1 MLFDLW
7 GITFLSVSRQG
18 HLKIQYCIFCFPTC
32 SLLQIGANLPWT
44 KPAWAIFSLG
54 CGSRTWGI
62 ELLRRWL
69 RWIQASWKPTTV
81 RHVWHPRYIGT
92 LISGQ
97 HGMRVEWHTT
107 SYDNIAVGSSFGM
120 VFGEKHVQQ
129 ISCWTNGKRKMRCK
143 SSPTKKWMICI
154 HGYNG
159 INMWIDIHIIHISIL
174 HNIHISQICRYI
186 FQPHIMSAQQTNQY
200 RTSQSPLW
208 TFLDL
213 CWNHPVR

>member
-1 MLFDLW
+1 MRHYVL
-7 GITFLSVSRQG
+7 VSTPGPPQNSI
-18 HLKIQYCIFCFPTC
+18 LYLLFPTC
-32 SLLQIGANLPWT
+32 SLLQIGGKSPLNKASLSNLQFGVW
-44 KPAWAIFSLG
+44 KPHMG
-54 CGSRTWGI
+54 HRTSG
-62 ELLRRWL
+62 WL

-120 VFGEKHVQQ
+120 VFGEKNVQQ
-129 ISCWTNGKRKMRCK
+129 ISCWTNGKRKMRWK

-159 INMWIDIHIIHISIL
+159 INMFIVIYILYTYHHI
-174 HNIHISQICRYI
+174 
-186 FQPHIMSAQQTNQY
+186 T
-200 RTSQSPLW
+200 
-208 TFLDL
+208 
-213 CWNHPVR
+213 